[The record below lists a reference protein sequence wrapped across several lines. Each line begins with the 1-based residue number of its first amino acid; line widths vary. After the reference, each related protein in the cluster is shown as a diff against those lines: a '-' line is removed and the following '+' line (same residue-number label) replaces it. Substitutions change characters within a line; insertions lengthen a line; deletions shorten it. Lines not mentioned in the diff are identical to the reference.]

1 MKRGLVATLLALSLV
16 RVGAQSSVSITTVD
30 RPSAPTF
37 GVIVINGNGFLNTA
51 AISVVFT
58 ARDAVSATVPVA
70 AVTPGSVRVA
80 VPPLVNSTTGNL
92 FDTPVVVDVQVVQTT
107 GTSVMTSNVLGGLTV
122 EALPRA
128 DGPPGTF
135 TRAFLRTVLD
145 LQNDLRTARRSSPG
159 FGDVVNA
166 SQAFTDAQS
175 SLIEAV
181 TLILNAQDATTNLPT
196 PDHLPLSV
204 SQRTLRAMDRVG
216 SGFVQQANSI
226 YRTAEPNPPARS
238 TSCGCNPISD
248 LDRPLCE
255 FRQNPCSGFEPSR
268 RLNVEV
274 AANLYGAQLSALGGW
289 AAGGLSNAS
298 QVGSET
304 AGGIGLVV
312 GQALAYLAAVLSGTE
327 PPGASSLRD
336 NGVVLLE
343 DLMNS
348 GLGVFSGLKSA
359 AELTQATE
367 SLLNHTKGAWS
378 TSPQGGLITSAPLP
392 QSPPANTRPARVY
405 SGIGVGPKWI
415 ATPISQQI
423 TTLAAATISTSPV
436 SRFNGTYAGTA
447 GAVCTISGPDIG
459 AMTQSASE
467 AVTGIVVL
475 NGMITGG
482 GMVSETGRFTAPA
495 VSASGNSCTT
505 GGFFW
510 SVGTGATDAGA
521 TGSVSCR
528 GGVPGAT
535 IRCAGT
541 FILRRQ

>member
-1 MKRGLVATLLALSLV
+1 MKRGLVATLLALSFV
-16 RVGAQSSVSITTVD
+16 SVWAQSSVSITAVD

-37 GVIVINGNGFLNTA
+37 GVIIINGNGFLTTA
-51 AISVVFT
+51 AISVVFS
-58 ARDAVSATVPVA
+58 ARDAVTATVPVA

-80 VPPLVNSTTGNL
+80 VPPLINSSTGNL

-107 GTSVMTSNVLGGLTV
+107 STSVMTSNVLGGLTV
-122 EALPRA
+122 EALPHA

-135 TRAFLRTVLD
+135 TRAFLRTILD
-145 LQNDLRTARRSSPG
+145 IQNDLRTARRSSSA

-166 SQAFTDAQS
+166 SQSFTDAQA
-175 SLIEAV
+175 SLIDSVA
-181 TLILNAQDATTNLPT
+181 LILGAQDATASLPT
-196 PDHLPLSV
+196 PDSLPLSV

-226 YRTAEPNPPARS
+226 YRAAEPNPPARS
-238 TSCGCNPISD
+238 TSCACNPISD
-248 LDRPLCE
+248 LDRSLCE
-255 FRQNPCSGFEPSR
+255 FRQNPCSGYEPSR
-268 RLNVEV
+268 RVNVDV
-274 AANLYGAQLSALGGW
+274 AANLYGAQFSALGGW

-304 AGGIGLVV
+304 AGGIGLIVA
-312 GQALAYLAAVLSGTE
+312 QAFAYVAAVISGTE
-327 PPGASSLRD
+327 PPGSSSLRD
-336 NGVVLLE
+336 NGLLLLE

-348 GLGVFSGLKSA
+348 GLGVFAGLKSA
-359 AELTQATE
+359 TELTQAAE
-367 SLLNHTKGAWS
+367 SLIHQAKGASS
-378 TSPQGGLITSAPLP
+378 TSPQGGLITPAPLP
-392 QSPPANTRPARVY
+392 QNPPANTRPARVY
-405 SGIGVGPKWI
+405 TGIGVGPKWI
-415 ATPISQQI
+415 ATPVNQQV
-423 TTLAAATISTSPV
+423 TTLTAATIPTSPV

-459 AMTQSASE
+459 SMTQSASE

-475 NGMITGG
+475 NGTITGG
-482 GMVSETGRFTAPA
+482 GTVSDTGRFTAPA
-495 VSASGNSCTT
+495 VSASGISCTT

-510 SVGTGATDAGA
+510 SVGTAATEAGA
-521 TGSVSCR
+521 TGSVTCS

>member
-128 DGPPGTF
+128 DEPPGTF

-226 YRTAEPNPPARS
+226 YRTAKPNPPARS

-359 AELTQATE
+359 AELTQAAE

-405 SGIGVGPKWI
+405 SGIGVGTKWI

-475 NGMITGG
+475 NGTITGG

-521 TGSVSCR
+521 TGSVSCS